1 MLRIH
6 RPLLALL
13 AVMAALVFT
22 VATVDARVSGSSGSR
37 GSRTFSA
44 PAATNTAPRAAPIE
58 RSMTQAPRPGSA
70 VGQTARPG
78 LLGGGMFG
86 GGLLGGLAAGFIG
99 AGLFG
104 MLFGHGFMGGMGGF
118 ASILGLL
125 LQIALVVIVARLAW
139 AWWQRRNQPAMAGGP
154 SLRDRLSGGGPSA
167 GGFAGFGGGGSAAPA
182 DEPIEVTPADF
193 DTFEK
198 LLGDIQTAY
207 GKEDLGALR
216 AHMTPEMLSYFSE
229 ELARNASRGVIN
241 QISDVKLLQGDLSE
255 AWREINDEYATVA
268 MRYSLDDK
276 IVDRATGRVV
286 EEEPSEV
293 TELWTFR
300 RARDGQ
306 WLLSAIQQT

>member
-13 AVMAALVFT
+13 AVVAALVFT
-22 VATVDARVSGSSGSR
+22 VATVDARMSGSSGSR

-44 PAATNTAPRAAPIE
+44 PAATNTAPRAAPID
-58 RSMTQAPRPGSA
+58 RTMTQAPRPGSA

-78 LLGGGMFG
+78 LLGGGLFG
-86 GGLLGGLAAGFIG
+86 GGLLGGMAAGFLG

-118 ASILGLL
+118 ASLLGLL
-125 LQIALVVIVARLAW
+125 LQVALVVIVARLAW
-139 AWWQRRNQPAMAGGP
+139 AWWQRRNQPAMASGP
-154 SLRDRLSGGGPSA
+154 SLRDSLSGGRPAS
-167 GGFAGFGGGGSAAPA
+167 GGFAGFGGGAAPA
-182 DEPIEVTPADF
+182 DEPIEVAPADF

-229 ELARNASRGVIN
+229 ELARNTSRGVVN

-255 AWREINDEYATVA
+255 AWRENNDEYATVA
-268 MRYSLDDK
+268 MRYSLNDK

-286 EEEPSEV
+286 EEEPSEA
-293 TELWTFR
+293 TEFWTFR
-300 RARDGQ
+300 RARGGQ